1 MFVSFCC
8 IFPYRHSDVRIV
20 RNKNFVP
27 IELQLYNRQAYR
39 FAQVKYALQISQ
51 VFFDFL
57 NAYINECDVLIISNL
72 TGRELFR
79 PRLDGELF
87 IIMKTTFLVNE
98 TPLVKAKK
106 VEPVRVD
113 TLVIYGF
120 MFFLFIAETFAPHY

>member
-87 IIMKTTFLVNE
+87 IIMKTTFFSQRDA
-98 TPLVKAKK
+98 T
-106 VEPVRVD
+106 R
-113 TLVIYGF
+113 
-120 MFFLFIAETFAPHY
+120 